1 MQTMFADPLK
11 FNPENH
17 TYEVGGT
24 VYPSV
29 TQCLRSVGLID
40 FSGIDQL
47 ILERAAGVGRAVH
60 EASHY
65 YDEGELDF
73 IDLDPY
79 LVGYVTAWQ
88 KFREQNP
95 AVFDQI
101 EVPLCST
108 TYGFAGCPDRVATID
123 GKPAIIEIKTSSVV
137 PAWGKI
143 QTAAYAIL
151 ADVPA
156 ARRIIVH
163 LKSNGSYSII
173 ECKGRRDREVFL
185 ACLAVHQWRVKYGT
199 HSL

>member
-1 MQTMFADPLK
+1 MGTGVI
-11 FNPENH
+11 FNPLDH
-17 TYEVGGT
+17 SYSVDGKSY
-24 VYPSV
+24 VSV
-29 TQCLRSVGLID
+29 TQVLRSVGLID

-60 EASHY
+60 EATHY
-65 YDEGELDF
+65 YDDGELDF
-73 IDLDPY
+73 GDLDPY
-79 LVGYVTAWQ
+79 LVGYVKAWS
-88 KFREQNP
+88 KFRMQNP

-123 GKPAIIEIKTSSVV
+123 GKPAMIEIKTSSVV

-173 ECKGRRDREVFL
+173 ECKDRRDREIFL
-185 ACLAVHQWRVKYGT
+185 AALAVTKWRQQYGN
-199 HSL
+199 S